1 MFSKISYLFAILFFL
16 SSLLFNEFF
25 LRIFD
30 PSPPISDR
38 VVNQIRESQMIL
50 IVISLSLFLIGVFVS
65 KTKKIKSILN
75 YDLSINITLLIMTI
89 ISPLALIEI
98 SGRALEKQSDI
109 LFIEDK
115 ILDYKL
121 RPNFSGL
128 YSGTQVYINSEG
140 MRGEEQN
147 YKDGENK
154 ILIVGDS
161 VSFGFGVEFQ
171 DTYSYKIQE
180 SINTFYENKTAILN
194 SSVPGYDISKY
205 RKYLEINVEKIRPD
219 LILLCITL
227 NDITELYGPGLNPVK
242 FTKGIRFWLEKSQ
255 QVTGI
260 SNPDL
265 ALRRQQESTVNEINK
280 LSNFFESENN
290 EAMGLFFSEMEKI
303 RDISIR
309 NNISLNIIIHPYAYQ
324 FDKKEK
330 EIYPQSEI
338 TKRSRELNIET
349 IDLLPKIKEK
359 SLELEIAFSEL
370 YLPNDFNHF
379 SSTGHNIVYEIIE
392 EFLTE
397 KISFE

>member
-1 MFSKISYLFAILFFL
+1 MFSKILYLFATLFFL
-16 SSLLFNEFF
+16 SSLLFNELF

-50 IVISLSLFLIGVFVS
+50 IAISFSFLLIGVFVS

-75 YDLSINITLLIMTI
+75 NNISINITLFIITI
-89 ISPLALIEI
+89 ISPLSLIEI
-98 SGRALEKQSDI
+98 SGRAFEKQSDL

-121 RPNFSGL
+121 KPNFSGM
-128 YSGTQVYINSEG
+128 YSGMQVKINSEG
-140 MRGEEQN
+140 MRGDEQN
-147 YKDGENK
+147 YNDEENK

-161 VSFGFGVEFQ
+161 VSFGFGVELQ

-180 SINTFYENKTAILN
+180 YINTFYKNKTAILN
-194 SSVPGYDISKY
+194 SSVPGYDISQY
-205 RKYLEINVEKIRPD
+205 RKYLEINVEKIRPN

-227 NDITELYGPGLNPVK
+227 NDINEFQGTGSESPVK

-255 QVTGI
+255 QVLGI
-260 SNPDL
+260 SNSKISMRK
-265 ALRRQQESTVNEINK
+265 AQELTVNQINFYEK
-280 LSNFFESENN
+280 ENN
-290 EAMGLFFSEMEKI
+290 EALDLFFSEIEKI

-309 NNISLNIIIHPYAYQ
+309 NNVPLNIIIHPYSYQ
-324 FDKKEK
+324 FDKNEK

-338 TKRSRELNIET
+338 TKKSRELNIESV
-349 IDLLPKIKEK
+349 DLLPKMKKK
-359 SLELEIAFSEL
+359 SLELEIDFSEF

-379 SSTGHNIVYEIIE
+379 SIIGHDIVYEIIKK
-392 EFLTE
+392 FLIE
-397 KISFE
+397 KIYLQ